1 MNLETTFVL
10 CELHTLTG
18 ATKNNSLFI
27 SCIVLSNVR
36 ACSTY
41 PQTTA
46 SRKCTYLM
54 QCFLQAMKIIA
65 AIVAIDTAVVMQP
78 RTITAIVVGGKR
90 AASSEID
97 ERKSTGPLFIHFS
110 LFPF

>member
-1 MNLETTFVL
+1 
-10 CELHTLTG
+10 
-18 ATKNNSLFI
+18 
-27 SCIVLSNVR
+27 
-36 ACSTY
+36 
-41 PQTTA
+41 
-46 SRKCTYLM
+46 
-54 QCFLQAMKIIA
+54 MKIIA